1 MGRDEG
7 AGMTTDDDLRTMA
20 EAAGIAAT
28 WRDVHGAEKH
38 VAPDTLRAVMAAQG
52 LPTDNGEARATLA
65 TLADRLPPLITMTIG
80 PDGVHVP
87 GAVAGQRFRLD
98 IEGGDRIEGHLER
111 GWGGEARLPAIST
124 PGYHRLHMDDAHCI
138 VAAAP
143 ARCVTLADLGAEAH
157 GGALPWA
164 LAAQIYA
171 LRSPRDMGIGDFGG
185 VAALAQ
191 AAGRRGCAAIAV
203 SPAHALFSADVNKYG
218 PYSPSSRIFLNVLHA
233 DPAAALGQVPEDPG
247 PKDELVDWPAAARRK
262 LDRLRGLYEAAAD
275 HPGFVDYRNEAGA
288 ALEAHARFEALH
300 AHLFARDPGLWHWQ
314 DWPRE
319 FQTPDSPGVMQF
331 ARDNPAE
338 VAFHAFCQWLADA
351 SRGAAQ
357 QAARDAGMP
366 VGLIA
371 DLAVGTDGG
380 GSHAWSH
387 QRAILPNLSV
397 GAPPDVFS
405 PLGQDWGL
413 TAFSPLEM
421 KAGGFAA
428 FLELA
433 RAAFRHSGGVRVD
446 HAMGLQRL
454 WVVPRGAGPAEGAYL
469 RYPIDDLVRLLALES
484 HRHRAIVIGEDL
496 GTLPEGFY
504 ARMETAGILGMK
516 VLWFEQE
523 QDGRF
528 RAPRRWPRNATAMT
542 TTHDLPTVVGW
553 WQGRDIAWREQL
565 GLFPDAETARR
576 EEDRR
581 ETDRAALWTAFLES
595 GAATGDQ
602 PPAADGAAVV
612 DAALAHVGSA
622 ACALAILPLEDALAM
637 PEQPNLPGTV
647 EEHPNWRRRLPG
659 EAGAL
664 LDDPAVARRLDL
676 FARARP
682 RANGT

>member
-1 MGRDEG
+1 M
-7 AGMTTDDDLRTMA
+7 TDDQLRAMA
-20 EAAGIAAT
+20 EMAGIAAT
-28 WRDVHGAEKH
+28 WRDVHGEEKG
-38 VAPDTLRAVMAAQG
+38 VASETLRAVLDALG
-52 LPTDNGEARATLA
+52 LPQDPEEARATLA
-65 TLADRLPPLITMTIG
+65 ALADRLPPLITMTVG
-80 PDGVHVP
+80 PDGVHIP
-87 GAVAGQRFRLD
+87 GAAVGQRFRLD
-98 IEGGDRIEGHLER
+98 IEGGDRIEGHLEQ
-111 GWGGEARLPAIST
+111 GWGGEPRLPAIST
-124 PGYHRLHMDDAHCI
+124 PGYHRLHLDDAHCI

-143 ARCVTLADLGAEAH
+143 RRCVTLADLGAEAH
-157 GGALPWA
+157 DGALPWA
-164 LAAQIYA
+164 LAAQIYS
-171 LRSPRDMGIGDFGG
+171 LRSARDLGIGDFGG
-185 VAALAQ
+185 VAALARD
-191 AAGRRGCAAIAV
+191 AGRRGCAALAV
-203 SPAHALFSADVNKYG
+203 SPAHALFSADVTKYG
-218 PYSPSSRIFLNVLHA
+218 PYAPSSRIFLNVLYA
-233 DPAAALGQVPEDPG
+233 DPSAALGENIPQDPG
-247 PKDELVDWPAAARRK
+247 PPDALIDWPTAARRK
-262 LDRLRGLYEAAAD
+262 LARLRTLFEAASD

-300 AHLFARDPGLWHWQ
+300 AHLLARDPKLWHWR
-314 DWPRE
+314 DWPAE
-319 FQTPDSPGVMQF
+319 LHTPDSPGVVRF

-357 QAARDAGMP
+357 QAAREAGMP

-387 QRAILPNLSV
+387 QRAILPDLSV

-421 KAGGFAA
+421 RAGGFAA

-496 GTLPEGFY
+496 GTLPDGFHG
-504 ARMETAGILGMK
+504 RMEEAGILGMR

-523 QDGRF
+523 GDGRF
-528 RAPRRWPRNATAMT
+528 RSPRHWPRRSTAMT

-553 WQGRDIAWREQL
+553 WRGRDITWREEL
-565 GLFPDAETARR
+565 GLFPDAERAQQEEERR
-576 EEDRR
+576 EK
-581 ETDRAALWTAFLES
+581 DRAALWTAFLES

-602 PPAADGAAVV
+602 PPATDGAAVV
-612 DAALAHVGSA
+612 DVALAHVAGA

-647 EEHPNWRRRLPG
+647 DEHPNWRRRLPG

-664 LDDPAVARRLDL
+664 LDEPEVARRLDL
-676 FARARP
+676 FARSRP
-682 RANGT
+682 RA

>member
-1 MGRDEG
+1 
-7 AGMTTDDDLRTMA
+7 MTTDNQLRAMA
-20 EAAGIAAT
+20 EAAGIATT
-28 WRDVHGAEKH
+28 WRDVHGQEQS
-38 VAPDTLRAVMAAQG
+38 VGPDTLRAVMAAQG
-52 LPTDNGEARATLA
+52 LPEDAAEARETLRA
-65 TLADRLPPLITMTIG
+65 LSDRLPPLITATVG
-80 PDGVHVP
+80 PDGVRIP
-87 GAVAGQRFRLD
+87 GAEIGHRFRLD
-98 IEGGDRIEGHLER
+98 IEGGNRIEGHLEQ

-124 PGYHRLHMDDAHCI
+124 PGYHRLHLDDAHCI
-138 VAAAP
+138 IAAAP
-143 ARCVTLADLGAEAH
+143 GRCVTLDDLGASAH

-164 LAAQIYA
+164 LAAQIYS

-203 SPAHALFSADVNKYG
+203 SPAHALFSADVGKYG

-233 DPAAALGQVPEDPG
+233 DPAAALGHIHDDPG
-247 PKDELVDWPAAARRK
+247 PPDTLIDWPSVARRK
-262 LDRLRGLYEAAAD
+262 LARLRALYEDAAD
-275 HPGFVDYRNEAGA
+275 HPGFVDFRNEAGA
-288 ALEAHARFEALH
+288 ALESHARFEALH
-300 AHLFARDPGLWHWQ
+300 AHLLARDLALWSWR
-314 DWPRE
+314 DWPAE
-319 FQTPDSPGVMQF
+319 YQTPDSPGVMRF

-357 QAARDAGMP
+357 RAARDAGMP
-366 VGLIA
+366 IGLIA

-387 QRAILPNLSV
+387 QRAILPDVTV
-397 GAPPDVFS
+397 GAPPDIFS

-421 KAGGFAA
+421 RAGGFAA

-454 WVVPRGAGPAEGAYL
+454 WVVPRGAGPGEGAYL
-469 RYPIDDLVRLLALES
+469 QYPVDDLVRLLALES
-484 HRHRAIVIGEDL
+484 HRHQAIVIGEDL
-496 GTLPEGFY
+496 GTLPEGFHG
-504 ARMETAGILGMK
+504 RMEQAGILGMK

-528 RAPRRWPRNATAMT
+528 RAPRHWPRNATAMT

-553 WQGRDIAWREQL
+553 WQGRDITWRAEL
-565 GLFPDAETARR
+565 DRFPDIATAKREEARR
-576 EEDRR
+576 ER
-581 ETDRAALWTAFLES
+581 DRAALWTAFLES

-602 PPAADGAAVV
+602 PGPEQAEAVV
-612 DAALAHVGSA
+612 DAALAHVGGA
-622 ACALAILPLEDALAM
+622 GCALAILPLEDALAL
-637 PEQPNLPGTV
+637 PEQPNLPGTID
-647 EEHPNWRRRLPG
+647 EHPNWRRRLNG
-659 EAGAL
+659 DATTL
-664 LDDPAVARRLDL
+664 LDAPAVARRLDL

-682 RANGT
+682 SAQET

>member
-1 MGRDEG
+1 
-7 AGMTTDDDLRTMA
+7 MTTDDDLRATA
-20 EAAGIAAT
+20 EAAGIATT
-28 WRDVHGAEKH
+28 WRDVRGEAKT
-38 VAPDTLRAVMAAQG
+38 VAPDTLRAVLAAQG
-52 LPTDNGEARATLA
+52 LPEDAEAAKAALDALA
-65 TLADRLPPLITMTIG
+65 QRLPPLITMTIG

-87 GAVAGQRFRLD
+87 GAAVGHRFRLD

-124 PGYHRLHMDDAHCI
+124 PGYHRLHLDDAHCI

-143 ARCVTLADLGAEAH
+143 PRCVTLGDLGADAH
-157 GGALPWA
+157 GGHLPWA
-164 LAAQIYA
+164 LAAQIHA
-171 LRSPRDMGIGDFGG
+171 LRGARDMGIGDFGA
-185 VAALAQ
+185 VAALAH

-203 SPAHALFSADVNKYG
+203 SPAHALFSADVTKYG
-218 PYSPSSRIFLNVLHA
+218 PYSPSSRIFSNVLYA
-233 DPAAALGQVPEDPG
+233 DPAAALGEVPGDPG
-247 PKDELVDWPAAARRK
+247 PPDELIDWPAAARRK
-262 LDRLRGLYEAAAD
+262 LARLRALYDRAAD
-275 HPGFVDYRNEAGA
+275 HPGFVDYRSQAGT

-300 AHLFARDPGLWHWQ
+300 AHLYGRDPALWHWR
-314 DWPRE
+314 DWPAE
-319 FQTPDSPGVMQF
+319 FQAPDSPGMQRF
-331 ARDNPAE
+331 ARDHAPE

-357 QAARDAGMP
+357 AAAREAGMP

-387 QRAILPNLSV
+387 QRAILPDVTV
-397 GAPPDVFS
+397 GAPPDIFS

-421 KAGGFAA
+421 RAGGFGA
-428 FLELA
+428 FLELL

-496 GTLPEGFY
+496 GTLPDGFHQ
-504 ARMETAGILGMK
+504 RMEQAGILGMK

-523 QDGRF
+523 QDGSF
-528 RAPRRWPRNATAMT
+528 RSPRHWPRNATAMT

-553 WQGRDIAWREQL
+553 WQGRDIGWRSEL
-565 GLFPDAETARR
+565 GLFPDAATTER
-576 EEDRR
+576 EEAQRTRDRG
-581 ETDRAALWTAFLES
+581 ALWTAFLES

-602 PPAADGAAVV
+602 PPPDQGVTVV
-612 DAALAHVGSA
+612 DTALAHVGGA
-622 ACALAILPLEDALAM
+622 NCALAILPLEDALAM

-647 EEHPNWRRRLPG
+647 AQHPNWQRRMPG
-659 EAGAL
+659 DAATL
-664 LDDPAVARRLDL
+664 LDDPAVARRVEA

-682 RANGT
+682 RA